1 MDDIDWTLVDF
12 SEPKIKDAGGAKPSP
27 VSVCPKC
34 GKALKKRGAHFH
46 IRACEGSK

>member
-1 MDDIDWTLVDF
+1 MDDIAWTLVDF
-12 SEPKIKDAGGAKPSP
+12 EPKDAGGAKPSP
-27 VSVCPKC
+27 VSTCPKC